1 MLEQQCDQL
10 LPNALGEILESMFFS
25 AISET
30 EVVDQAQDRSFIS
43 AHLSFRGNPS
53 GFFGVKTSAQT
64 AQKLAA
70 NFLGQDEASISE
82 SQSGEVLC
90 ELANMLCGSSLS
102 RLESGEK
109 FELSAPTCIPAPMQS
124 VPDRVIYDHLFQ
136 TDEGSLHVWMGV
148 EERP

>member
-10 LPNALGEILESMFFS
+10 LPNAVGEVLESMFFS
-25 AISET
+25 AICEMD
-30 EVVDQAQDRSFIS
+30 VVDQAENLSLIS
-43 AHLSFRGNPS
+43 ADLSFRGNPS
-53 GFFGVKTSAQT
+53 GFFGVQTSVQT

-70 NFLGQDEASISE
+70 NFLGQDEASINE

-102 RLESGEK
+102 RLESGER
-109 FELSAPTCIPAPMQS
+109 FELSAPVWRPAAMPS
-124 VPDRVIYDHLFQ
+124 VPDRLIYDHLFQ